1 MSRSLSCHG
10 LRDWLIAEKA
20 VRKEEKNMNDQSMQA
35 GQLLENEAVR
45 QFLQLLME
53 NRPDKGQDYSIMLW
67 QMDNMEN
74 QLNRALEELHEV
86 KGQLAEMQENPA
98 KRFVSRMADAVEGRL
113 HAAQE
118 YLAEMKG
125 RIVEGAREAV
135 EDFKRTGVKALDRAV
150 SALGIKKAL
159 ESMQRGIGESIADVK
174 KSIEKVE
181 NLGHE
186 LRSVGGHI
194 KNAGRAIMGKERQ
207 TIDGGSEGSFQAAVL
222 SPLRLEKTILTKLNN
237 MALAA
242 IGNME
247 RLEQAAGHTKEE
259 SVTEAEQEEQEALG
273 EIDDLDVLE
282 PPPDKEKEK
291 PSVLRDLQEKKAQA
305 AAYTPPVPDKGTKS
319 HEAAL

>member
-1 MSRSLSCHG
+1 MNG
-10 LRDWLIAEKA
+10 EKS
-20 VRKEEKNMNDQSMQA
+20 MNGQDMQA

-53 NRPDKGQDYSIMLW
+53 DSPGKGQDYSMMLW
-67 QMDNMEN
+67 QMDSMAG
-74 QLNRALEELHEV
+74 QLNRALAELHEV

-113 HAAQE
+113 HAMQE
-118 YLAEMKG
+118 RLTEIKG

-135 EDFKRTGVKALDRAV
+135 EGFKRTGVKALDQAV

-159 ESMQRGIGESIADVK
+159 EGMQKSIGESIADVK

-181 NLGHE
+181 GLGHE
-186 LRSVGGHI
+186 LRSAGGHI

-207 TIDGGSEGSFQAAVL
+207 AIDGGREGRIQAAVL
-222 SPLRLEKTILTKLNN
+222 SPLRLEKTVLSQLNN

-242 IGNME
+242 IGNVE

-259 SVTEAEQEEQEALG
+259 AVSETGQEEREAPG
-273 EIDDLDVLE
+273 AVDDLEDLGPLTDE
-282 PPPDKEKEK
+282 GKEK
-291 PSVLRDLQEKKAQA
+291 PSVLKDLQEKKAQA
-305 AAYTPPVPDKGTKS
+305 AARPSPAPDKGTKS

>member
-1 MSRSLSCHG
+1 
-10 LRDWLIAEKA
+10 
-20 VRKEEKNMNDQSMQA
+20 MNDQSMQA

-86 KGQLAEMQENPA
+86 KGQLAELQENPA

-135 EDFKRTGVKALDRAV
+135 EDFKHTGVKALDRAV

-207 TIDGGSEGSFQAAVL
+207 TIDGGSEGRFQAAVL

-305 AAYTPPVPDKGTKS
+305 AAYTSPVPDKGTKS

>member
-1 MSRSLSCHG
+1 
-10 LRDWLIAEKA
+10 
-20 VRKEEKNMNDQSMQA
+20 MNDQSMQA

-53 NRPDKGQDYSIMLW
+53 NRPDKGQDYSIMIW

-74 QLNRALEELHEV
+74 QLNRAITELHEV

-135 EDFKRTGVKALDRAV
+135 EDFKHTGVKALDRAV

-207 TIDGGSEGSFQAAVL
+207 TIDGGSEGRFQAAVL

-259 SVTEAEQEEQEALG
+259 AVTEAEQEEQEALG

-282 PPPDKEKEK
+282 PHPDKEKEK
-291 PSVLRDLQEKKAQA
+291 PSVLRDLQEKRAQA
-305 AAYTPPVPDKGTKS
+305 AAYTSPVPDKGTKS